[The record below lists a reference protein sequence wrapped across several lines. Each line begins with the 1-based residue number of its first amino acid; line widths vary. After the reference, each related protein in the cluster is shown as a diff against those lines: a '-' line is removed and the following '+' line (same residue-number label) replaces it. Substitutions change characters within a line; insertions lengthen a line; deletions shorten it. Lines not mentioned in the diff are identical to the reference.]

1 MRNVI
6 IIGSG
11 CAGNTAAIY
20 AARANLKPVVV
31 SGHEAGGQLSLT
43 TLVENFPGFPEGI
56 SGPDLV
62 ENMRKQAEK
71 FGAEYVDGAV
81 VDADLSN
88 RPFRLNIEGDWVET
102 RTLIVA
108 SGASA
113 RWLGLESEQALIGHG
128 VSSCATCDGFFYRDK
143 QIMVVGG
150 GDSAMEEANFLT
162 RFGREVTLVHRRDE
176 FRASKIMLDR
186 ARHNPKIKFLLNTVV
201 EEIHDVAGKI
211 VTGVRLRDVKT
222 GKVWDQ
228 KVDGF
233 FLAIGHIPN
242 TKVFKGQLE
251 TDAEGYIVS
260 KGGARTSVPGVFHAG
275 DVEDRTYRQAI
286 TAAGAGCRAAM
297 EAERFLEAE
306 GHGIMIERISPPGS
320 PAPRGPYSPAVRA
333 GDFIFVSG
341 QVPVDPATQNVVSG
355 DVRDET
361 RQTLTNIMRILD
373 GCGAVLSDVVKCQV
387 FLADGKDFAAMNE
400 VYAEFFGEAKPARTT
415 VVAAFAIPGIKVEI
429 DAVAYKPA

>member
-20 AARANLKPVVV
+20 TARANLKPLVVG
-31 SGHEAGGQLSLT
+31 GHEAGGQLSLT

-56 SGPDLV
+56 NGPDLV
-62 ENMRKQAEK
+62 ENMRKQAQN

-81 VDADLSN
+81 IDADFSS
-88 RPFRLNIEGDWVET
+88 RPFRLNIEGDWTET
-102 RTLIVA
+102 RTVIIA

-143 QIMVVGG
+143 RIMVVGG

-186 ARHNPKIKFLLNTVV
+186 ARRNPKIKFLTNTVV
-201 EEIHDVAGKI
+201 EEVHDVGGKI
-211 VTGVRLRDVKT
+211 VTGVRLRDLKT

-228 KVDGF
+228 PVDGF

-242 TKVFKGQLE
+242 TKVFKGQIE
-251 TDAEGYIVS
+251 TDAEGYIAS

-306 GHGIMIERISPPGS
+306 GH
-320 PAPRGPYSPAVRA
+320 
-333 GDFIFVSG
+333 
-341 QVPVDPATQNVVSG
+341 
-355 DVRDET
+355 
-361 RQTLTNIMRILD
+361 
-373 GCGAVLSDVVKCQV
+373 
-387 FLADGKDFAAMNE
+387 
-400 VYAEFFGEAKPARTT
+400 
-415 VVAAFAIPGIKVEI
+415 
-429 DAVAYKPA
+429 